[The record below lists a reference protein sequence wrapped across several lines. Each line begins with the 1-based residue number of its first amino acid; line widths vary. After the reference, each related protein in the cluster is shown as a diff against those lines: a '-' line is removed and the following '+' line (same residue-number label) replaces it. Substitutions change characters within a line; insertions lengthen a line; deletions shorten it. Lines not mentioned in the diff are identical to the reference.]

1 MSTISHEIIR
11 GVLRILFSDERYVT
25 MYECFDDDM
34 LRKTAI
40 DIKKIKEY
48 ENGDND
54 YSVRINWRLLDKAIE
69 QIERGEE

>member
-1 MSTISHEIIR
+1 MNTISHEIIR
-11 GVLRILFSDERYVT
+11 GVLRIIFGNEHYAT
-25 MYECFDDDM
+25 MYECIDDDM

-40 DIKKIKEY
+40 SIKKIKEY

-69 QIERGEE
+69 QIGKGEE

>member
-1 MSTISHEIIR
+1 MSAISHEIIR
-11 GVLRILFSDERYVT
+11 GVLRIIFGNEHYVT
-25 MYECFDDDM
+25 MYECIDDDM

-40 DIKKIKEY
+40 SIKKIKEY

-69 QIERGEE
+69 QIGEGE